1 MGSSEAMGE
10 DAEGLSSWAGNT
22 HAVTARGILKRK
34 LQTTNKEGVPFCR
47 EHQRRFQITSEG
59 CLYLHGFFPSTG
71 SLSHDPV
78 KRKQPKN
85 SLEPQSCLKNNALRI
100 YTNVIY
106 NYT

>member
-1 MGSSEAMGE
+1 MGSGEAKGE
-10 DAEGLSSWAGNT
+10 DAEGLSRWAGNT

-34 LQTTNKEGVPFCR
+34 LQATNKEGVLFCR
-47 EHQRRFQITSEG
+47 GHQRCFQITSEG

-71 SLSHDPV
+71 SLSHNSV
-78 KRKQPKN
+78 ERKQPKD